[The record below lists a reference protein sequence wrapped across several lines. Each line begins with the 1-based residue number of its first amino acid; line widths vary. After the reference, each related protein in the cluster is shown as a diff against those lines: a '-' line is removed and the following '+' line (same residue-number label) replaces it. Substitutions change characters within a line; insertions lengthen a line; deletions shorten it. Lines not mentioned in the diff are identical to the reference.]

1 MPNPAE
7 RLLKILVEG
16 KTFDNKKKCRDV
28 WGSLLKVSPSD
39 DALLM
44 ARLGK
49 AMELPLEVEA
59 AIEEHV
65 PEEKATQAYW
75 IKRVSSAFKQQNLEQ
90 PWETFNKYIDDHTI
104 SYLRMSSKLLGVL
117 SNGSSLSDEKIDE
130 VRESISELLSDVRG
144 SDIAPQARE
153 FLIRSL
159 QRILLALDEY
169 HISGSLPIIN
179 AVESTFGHVVINPE
193 FRQAVTESSL
203 SDKIWNTLSVVASA
217 VTVISGVPQ
226 IASDISVA
234 IQALPK
240 P

>member
-16 KTFDNKKKCRDV
+16 KNFDNKKKCRDV
-28 WGSLLKVSPSD
+28 WGSLLKVSPAN

-49 AMELPLEVEA
+49 TMELPLEVEA
-59 AIEEHV
+59 TIEEHV
-65 PEEKATQAYW
+65 PGEKETQAYW
-75 IKRVSSAFKQQNLEQ
+75 IKRVSAAFKQQNLEQ
-90 PWETFNKYIDDHTI
+90 PWETFNKYIDEHTI
-104 SYLRMSSKLLGVL
+104 SYLRMASKLLGVL
-117 SNGSSLSDEKIDE
+117 SNGASLTDEKIDE
-130 VRESISELLSDVRG
+130 IRESISDLLSDVRG
-144 SDIAPQARE
+144 SDIAPEAKG
-153 FLIRSL
+153 FLVRSL

-169 HISGSLPIIN
+169 HISGSMPILT

-217 VTVISGVPQ
+217 VTVMSGVPQ
-226 IASDISVA
+226 IAADISNV